1 MPWLFRSANRERQGF
16 PFCGYVIGGPRMG
29 WLGLAAQHASCLP
42 FNLPVYRV
50 SDKIKK
56 RKNSV

>member
-1 MPWLFRSANRERQGF
+1 
-16 PFCGYVIGGPRMG
+16 MG

-56 RKNSV
+56 GKNSV

>member
-1 MPWLFRSANRERQGF
+1 
-16 PFCGYVIGGPRMG
+16 MG

-42 FNLPVYRV
+42 FNLRAYRV